1 MRDFWHAAGGTCGNV
16 SAFASALGLDVSI
29 LARVGEDRRGE
40 LLVDDLAGTGVDIT
54 RVERIP
60 GLSTPGVVEF
70 ICSRRGG
77 GHRFAFRCPAC
88 KADLR
93 KAAVV
98 SQRQATRVADCV
110 ESFDAFF
117 FDRAT
122 PATIRLAEAAREA
135 GLLVMFEPTSVPRTR
150 NAVRAAALSD
160 IVKISLKPSQCSG
173 MWEPTAGASTRFI
186 IETLGS
192 QGAVLRCRSRLGW
205 GALHKLPAAPQ
216 SNIRDTAGAGDWLTA
231 GLVTTLMEQL
241 DVLDMGRI
249 SESIN
254 YGQKLSAISL
264 AFDGPSGA
272 LAVLGAS
279 TIVSMAKDTS
289 SPLLTAIVGDQPQLL
304 QNRPQHSDRQ
314 CELCLT
320 EAVGNSP

>member
-1 MRDFWHAAGGTCGNV
+1 MKRSDCPSRLLTAGYVTLDLIVRDLEMRDFWHAAGGTCGNV

-70 ICSRRGG
+70 IRSRRGG

-150 NAVRAAALSD
+150 NAVRAAALSNY
-160 IVKISLKPSQCSG
+160 LK
-173 MWEPTAGASTRFI
+173 
-186 IETLGS
+186 TLS
-192 QGAVLRCRSRLGW
+192 
-205 GALHKLPAAPQ
+205 
-216 SNIRDTAGAGDWLTA
+216 
-231 GLVTTLMEQL
+231 
-241 DVLDMGRI
+241 
-249 SESIN
+249 
-254 YGQKLSAISL
+254 
-264 AFDGPSGA
+264 
-272 LAVLGAS
+272 
-279 TIVSMAKDTS
+279 
-289 SPLLTAIVGDQPQLL
+289 
-304 QNRPQHSDRQ
+304 
-314 CELCLT
+314 
-320 EAVGNSP
+320 